1 MFSNSSIS
9 RNPDLIAPQ
18 RRSDEGIANLPRQI
32 ADVRIPSK
40 FSADD
45 EMYGDQ
51 NGYSIPS
58 QLNNYG
64 DNSLPPDLNA
74 QIDRIVNKK
83 VEKKME

>member
-9 RNPDLIAPQ
+9 RNPDFKAPQ

-40 FSADD
+40 FSVDD
-45 EMYGDQ
+45 EIMYGDQ

-64 DNSLPPDLNA
+64 DNTLPPDLDA

-83 VEKKME
+83 VEK